1 MKLENN
7 TFLKDIEL
15 IYEYICS
22 ECCGN
27 IYYTVERNRRIFLR
41 IRNAVDTLYE
51 NAKYQV
57 LRNKIV
63 ETDEFPDLT
72 LQTTREILIQIYTA
86 ITQPDF
92 APNVEQKI
100 RDDLQK
106 FNINPDKLLVL
117 HQWQLDDP
125 LTAALFN
132 TLKYVD

>member
-72 LQTTREILIQIYTA
+72 LQTTREILIQILYRYNATG
-86 ITQPDF
+86 F
-92 APNVEQKI
+92 RSEC
-100 RDDLQK
+100 
-106 FNINPDKLLVL
+106 
-117 HQWQLDDP
+117 
-125 LTAALFN
+125 
-132 TLKYVD
+132 